1 MSELVFAWF
10 AAYGLLAVFAVLV
23 LTSLGAPFPAT
34 LLLLALGSFVEQ
46 GDLVLWRVLVL
57 AAAAAI
63 VGDHLGYAIGRFGGR
78 AALDA
83 IGRRLGGDSMI
94 TRAEEFTVR
103 WGAPG
108 IFFSRWLVGAL
119 GPWVNLTSG
128 VAAYPLAKFTLWD
141 VLGEALWVVLYVTL
155 GRLFSERVQELAD
168 LLSNLGWAL
177 AALVIA
183 VLAGWELAR
192 HLRQPEASPAR

>member
-10 AAYGLLAVFAVLV
+10 ASYGLAAVFVVLV

-46 GDLVLWRVLVL
+46 GEVVLWRAL
-57 AAAAAI
+57 ALAGGAAI
-63 VGDHLGYAIGRFGGR
+63 VGDHVGYAIGRFGGR
-78 AALDA
+78 RALDA
-83 IGRRLGGDSMI
+83 IARRFGGGAI
-94 TRAEEFTVR
+94 VQRAEAFTAR

-128 VAAYPLAKFTLWD
+128 VAAYPLAKFTFWD
-141 VLGEALWVVLYVTL
+141 VLGELLWVALYVTL
-155 GRLFSERVQELAD
+155 GQMFSDRVQYLAD
-168 LLSNLGWAL
+168 LVSNLGWAL
-177 AALVIA
+177 AALAIA
-183 VLAGWELAR
+183 ALAGWGLVR
-192 HLRQPEASPAR
+192 HFRQAATQPAH